1 MDIYHYHPTTGR
13 YIAPGTADPD
23 QLTEGEWLLPAFATL
38 VEPPHAVE
46 GMFAA
51 FIDGSWTLLPE
62 PEPEEP
68 PEPEPETPE
77 QTKVRMA
84 RVLQALLDST
94 AKAQDFDN
102 IFTAVTYADEPV
114 VARFQ
119 LAGAALR
126 AWRSLVWAKGYEVM
140 DAVLAGE
147 RPIPTEAELLAEMPA
162 FVPPVLP

>member
-13 YIAPGTADPD
+13 YIAPGKADPD
-23 QLTEGEWLLPAFATL
+23 QLTVGEWLVPAFATP
-38 VEPPHAVE
+38 VEPPPEVA

-51 FIDGSWTLLPE
+51 FIEGEWTLLPE
-62 PEPEEP
+62 PEPEAP
-68 PEPEPETPE
+68 PEPDPETPE

-84 RVLQALLDST
+84 RALQALLDST

-119 LAGAALR
+119 IQGAALR

-147 RPIPTEAELLAEMPA
+147 RPVPTEAELLAEMPA
-162 FVPPVLP
+162 FVPPVIP